1 MKPPAY
7 PEATF
12 LSEVT
17 ASATH
22 ELRNVLAIIKES
34 NGLMGDMVQLC
45 AGGGNLD
52 EGRMRRAGDRVDAQV
67 KRGADILSGLNRLS
81 HCLDV
86 DSGILDLQEEVEL
99 VAFMIGRK
107 ARNRRQTLTVDS
119 GASGAQVQAPPLQ
132 LQMAL
137 YAAVKLCI
145 EAFPE
150 GSSLALGV
158 RREAAALSVECLGES
173 GSSPNGPIGT
183 DGEPWARTE
192 ELFAAVGGQPEAV
205 EGGWGIRVF
214 FGSA

>member
-1 MKPPAY
+1 MKPPKY
-7 PEATF
+7 PEASF

-34 NGLMGDMVQLC
+34 NGLMGDMIQLC

-52 EGRMRRAGDRVDAQV
+52 GARMKRAGDRVDTQV

-107 ARNRRQTLTVDS
+107 ARNRRQTLGVES
-119 GASGAQVQAPPLQ
+119 GVSGAQIQAPPLQ

-137 YAAVKLCI
+137 YSAVKVCI
-145 EAFPE
+145 DAFPE
-150 GSSLALGV
+150 GSSLSLGV
-158 RREAAALSVECLGES
+158 RREAAALSVECVGER
-173 GSSPNGPIGT
+173 GPSPNGPILT
-183 DGEPWARTE
+183 QGEPWSRTE
-192 ELFAAVGGQPEAV
+192 KSFAAVGGQPEAV
-205 EGGWGIRVF
+205 DGGWGIRVSF
-214 FGSA
+214 DSA